1 MGQITIYL
9 DDDVEEKMIAAA
21 KMAHLPKSKWVASVI
36 SDRVATQ
43 WSPGVIALQGAW
55 SDFPSVEDIR
65 QCHGKDAKREAL

>member
-36 SDRVATQ
+36 SDRVTTQ
-43 WSPGVIALQGAW
+43 WPPSIIALEGAW
-55 SDFPSVEDIR
+55 RDFPEADDIR
-65 QCHGKDAKREAL
+65 QNLSKDSQREAL